1 MNKIFNHKIVSFVI
15 IGMCILMNVLYAIQ
29 TSRGII
35 ETIALIALNALN
47 FLYFVE
53 LPKNIYRA
61 ALLNVLYSVVQV
73 IYNLTFAG
81 SNANIL
87 VGTIVNIC
95 IPLLMIIAIERTVNA
110 KLKGMSLKQ
119 KIRENVPMVE
129 IGTRS
134 KIIIYILMMIMILQ
148 IGVSYKFDYM
158 TNTYFMRVMYAAVM
172 ILPTLLT
179 LSTYTFSNVTVD
191 MYIITLI
198 AETIVVFTGFET
210 KVITASQ
217 IIMLITEYIILIYL
231 LLERGKNAKIAKL
244 LKGENKQIT
253 EQSQD

>member
-1 MNKIFNHKIVSFVI
+1 
-15 IGMCILMNVLYAIQ
+15 
-29 TSRGII
+29 
-35 ETIALIALNALN
+35 
-47 FLYFVE
+47 
-53 LPKNIYRA
+53 
-61 ALLNVLYSVVQV
+61 
-73 IYNLTFAG
+73 
-81 SNANIL
+81 
-87 VGTIVNIC
+87 
-95 IPLLMIIAIERTVNA
+95 
-110 KLKGMSLKQ
+110 
-119 KIRENVPMVE
+119 
-129 IGTRS
+129 
-134 KIIIYILMMIMILQ
+134 MIMILQ

-198 AETIVVFTGFET
+198 AETIVVLTGFET

-231 LLERGKNAKIAKL
+231 LLERGKNAKVAKL

>member
-1 MNKIFNHKIVSFVI
+1 
-15 IGMCILMNVLYAIQ
+15 
-29 TSRGII
+29 
-35 ETIALIALNALN
+35 
-47 FLYFVE
+47 
-53 LPKNIYRA
+53 
-61 ALLNVLYSVVQV
+61 
-73 IYNLTFAG
+73 
-81 SNANIL
+81 
-87 VGTIVNIC
+87 
-95 IPLLMIIAIERTVNA
+95 
-110 KLKGMSLKQ
+110 
-119 KIRENVPMVE
+119 MVE